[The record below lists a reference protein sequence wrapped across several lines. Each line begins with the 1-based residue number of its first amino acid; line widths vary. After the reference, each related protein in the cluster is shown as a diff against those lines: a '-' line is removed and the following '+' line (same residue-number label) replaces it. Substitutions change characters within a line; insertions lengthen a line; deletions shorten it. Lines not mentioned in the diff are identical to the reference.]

1 MLFDSTLENEKDI
14 VAVILDLCARKYLSL
29 EYHGDKY
36 TIHMLEK
43 NPTNLLSNE
52 NYIFYA
58 LKRKT
63 IKRINYK
70 T

>member
-1 MLFDSTLENEKDI
+1 M
-14 VAVILDLCARKYLSL
+14 Y
-29 EYHGDKY
+29 
-36 TIHMLEK
+36 EK

-58 LKRKT
+58 LKRKQ

-70 T
+70 TWYNYCLEDGMALGLYTTIPLKIKKV